1 MKVEE
6 KKTLNYYINLNNG
19 MKMPMIG
26 LGTYKLEEINKSI
39 KTSVKCGYRL
49 FDTAK
54 LYENEEA
61 LGKALNECIEEGL
74 VTREELFVQTK
85 LWNDD
90 HDDPMIALKESLT
103 RLNMSYVDSYII
115 HWPIGKVESGKLVKQ
130 IPLHKTWKK
139 LEECVKLGLTK
150 SIAVSNFCVALL
162 LDLCS
167 YADILPVT
175 NQVEMHPYL
184 IQQDLV
190 EFCAMYGIV
199 VAAYNP
205 ILRGVYVQRKTEL
218 FKEYDLFKND
228 KIIMLSNKYNKTPSQ
243 VILNWHVFRGVC
255 ALPKSSNA
263 TRQEENLKSIDFIM
277 DQEDYNLVSSLNIN
291 MRFNIPKEKPFSG
304 YINIYA

>member
-1 MKVEE
+1 MKNED
-6 KKTLNYYINLNNG
+6 KKTLNLYTNLNNG

-26 LGTYKLEEINKSI
+26 LGTYKLEDINQSI
-39 KTSVKCGYRL
+39 KSAVKCGYRL

-54 LYENEEA
+54 LYENEET

-90 HDDPMIALKESLT
+90 HEDPLSALKESLS

-115 HWPIGKVESGKLVKQ
+115 HWPIGKVDSGKVVKQ
-130 IPLHKTWKK
+130 IPLHLTWKK

-167 YADILPVT
+167 YAEILPVT

-190 EFCAMYGIV
+190 DFCARYGIV

-218 FKEYDLFKND
+218 FQEYDLFKNE
-228 KIIMLSNKYNKTPSQ
+228 KIIMLSKKYNKSPSQ

-255 ALPKSSNA
+255 AIPKSSSPI
-263 TRQEENLKSIDFIM
+263 RQEENLHSIDFIM
-277 DQEDYNLVSSLNIN
+277 EEGDYNIVSSLNLN
-291 MRFNIPKEKPFSG
+291 LRFNIPKEKAFSAG
-304 YINIYA
+304 INIYA